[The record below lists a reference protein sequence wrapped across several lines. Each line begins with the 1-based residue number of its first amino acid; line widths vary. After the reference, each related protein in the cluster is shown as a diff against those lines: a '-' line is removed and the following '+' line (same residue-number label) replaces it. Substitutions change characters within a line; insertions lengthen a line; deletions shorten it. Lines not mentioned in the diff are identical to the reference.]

1 VAVGEALA
9 ILLALLTLA
18 LLPCL
23 VVVVLF
29 ADAFLN
35 TVRVQRLRIHRATHQ
50 AAVAVGPTASHEVR
64 PVDSH
69 GVRPTAS
76 REVPPEAGLDHVDP
90 TGPPLEQIAAEIH
103 RLTYA
108 RRTAT
113 AGTPRFI
120 AATRAYDRR
129 LSHACRALE
138 IDEHLAELTG
148 VDLELERLR
157 VEGELLGAGFV
168 LDTDYSRPA

>member
-1 VAVGEALA
+1 VAVLEALA
-9 ILLALLTLA
+9 ILLALSTLA
-18 LLPCL
+18 MLPCL
-23 VVVVLF
+23 VVIVLF

-35 TVRVQRLRIHRATHQ
+35 
-50 AAVAVGPTASHEVR
+50 
-64 PVDSH
+64 
-69 GVRPTAS
+69 GVRIQRRRLYRLDRRAAATADDADDAES
-76 REVPPEAGLDHVDP
+76 PPEAS
-90 TGPPLEQIAAEIH
+90 GPPLEQIAAEIH

-113 AGTPRFI
+113 PGTPRFV

-129 LSHACRALE
+129 LAHACRALE
-138 IDEHLAELTG
+138 IDEHLDELDG
-148 VDLELERLR
+148 VDLDLERLR

>member
-1 VAVGEALA
+1 VAVLEVLA
-9 ILLALLTLA
+9 ILLALSTLA
-18 LLPCL
+18 MLPCL
-23 VVVVLF
+23 VVFVLF

-35 TVRVQRLRIHRATHQ
+35 SVRAQRWRIYRSHRRQ
-50 AAVAVGPTASHEVR
+50 SDAAPAVV
-64 PVDSH
+64 VD
-69 GVRPTAS
+69 
-76 REVPPEAGLDHVDP
+76 EPEEQLDP
-90 TGPPLEQIAAEIH
+90 AGPPLEQIAAEIH
-103 RLTYA
+103 RLTSA

-129 LSHACRALE
+129 LGHACRALE
-138 IDEHLAELTG
+138 IDEHLDELAG

>member
-1 VAVGEALA
+1 VAVLEAVA
-9 ILLALLTLA
+9 ILLALMTLA
-18 LLPCL
+18 MLPCL
-23 VVVVLF
+23 VVFVIF

-35 TVRVQRLRIHRATHQ
+35 TMRWQRRRIRRDARRVADSS
-50 AAVAVGPTASHEVR
+50 AAVADADAEI
-64 PVDSH
+64 
-69 GVRPTAS
+69 
-76 REVPPEAGLDHVDP
+76 EPPDP
-90 TGPPLEQIAAEIH
+90 AGPPLEQIAAEIH

-113 AGTPRFI
+113 VGTPRFV

-129 LSHACRALE
+129 LGHACRALE
-138 IDEHLAELTG
+138 IDEHLGELTG

>member
-1 VAVGEALA
+1 MA
-9 ILLALLTLA
+9 ILLALMTLA
-18 LLPCL
+18 MLPCL
-23 VVVVLF
+23 VVFVVF

-35 TVRVQRLRIHRATHQ
+35 AVRWQRWRIHRAGSDDGP
-50 AAVAVGPTASHEVR
+50 AIEPTA
-64 PVDSH
+64 
-69 GVRPTAS
+69 
-76 REVPPEAGLDHVDP
+76 EAEIDQPDP
-90 TGPPLEQIAAEIH
+90 AGPPLEQIAAEIH

-113 AGTPRFI
+113 AGTPRFV

-129 LSHACRALE
+129 LGHACRALE
-138 IDEHLAELTG
+138 IDEHLTELDG

-157 VEGELLGAGFV
+157 VEGELLSAGFV

>member
-1 VAVGEALA
+1 VAVLEALA
-9 ILLALLTLA
+9 ILLALSTLA
-18 LLPCL
+18 MLPCL
-23 VVVVLF
+23 VVIVLF

-35 TVRVQRLRIHRATHQ
+35 
-50 AAVAVGPTASHEVR
+50 
-64 PVDSH
+64 
-69 GVRPTAS
+69 GVRIQRRRLYRLDRRAAATADDADDA
-76 REVPPEAGLDHVDP
+76 EPPSEQEAS
-90 TGPPLEQIAAEIH
+90 GPPLEQIAAEIH

-113 AGTPRFI
+113 PGTPRFV

-129 LSHACRALE
+129 LAHACRALE
-138 IDEHLAELTG
+138 IDEHLDELDG
-148 VDLELERLR
+148 VDLDLERLR